1 MKKRYICKNCC
12 YYIKE
17 NGDTEG
23 YCCVEPLYT
32 FVKETHTACKLY
44 TSDMDDEDVDVEEE
58 FIEEEEDD
66 LIYMTKMSLLLHLFF
81 SRLILYIFRSKGT

>member
-17 NGDTEG
+17 NGDTEV

-58 FIEEEEDD
+58 EFIEEDD
-66 LIYMTKMSLLLHLFF
+66 LI
-81 SRLILYIFRSKGT
+81 

>member
-58 FIEEEEDD
+58 EEFIEEDD
-66 LIYMTKMSLLLHLFF
+66 LI
-81 SRLILYIFRSKGT
+81 

>member
-1 MKKRYICKNCC
+1 MIYEKKIYLQKLLLLH
-12 YYIKE
+12 KKK

-58 FIEEEEDD
+58 EFIEEDD
-66 LIYMTKMSLLLHLFF
+66 LI
-81 SRLILYIFRSKGT
+81 

>member
-44 TSDMDDEDVDVEEE
+44 ASDMDDEDVDVEEE
-58 FIEEEEDD
+58 FIEEDD
-66 LIYMTKMSLLLHLFF
+66 LI
-81 SRLILYIFRSKGT
+81 